1 MLLQRVAFTFIT
13 ITTVANLTACNKRN
27 SNPAKAVEASY
38 NDPDAAQLRKFNAY
52 VSSYNGLIGDS
63 GLVHEYQVYREAE
76 VSRKSPKDNIDIGP
90 GSIERDRDKL
100 KATRAMPGG
109 GAPDLDAAADKLIS
123 ALDPVVTQLSGLT
136 VYYTSK
142 AYTEDKLARGKREDS
157 QMLAEF
163 KAASAA
169 LTDFNTQLER
179 ESARREELELEK
191 SKASGDMVV
200 YNTKLALYQAKG
212 FIELFHSPD
221 DTSNA
226 VVIAQADAKIAE
238 LEKTLAAQRD
248 AVAKAKQAGHDSDV
262 AAYAS
267 VGDELTEMIGNYREM
282 KQLGRADKFHFV
294 ILAYNAA
301 INTSNEPH

>member
-13 ITTVANLTACNKRN
+13 IATIANLTACNKRN
-27 SNPAKAVEASY
+27 SNPTKAVESSY
-38 NDPDAAQLRKFNAY
+38 PDPDAVQLRKFNAY
-52 VSSYNGLIGDS
+52 VGSYNGLIGDS

-76 VSRKSPKDNIDIGP
+76 VSKKSPNDSIDIGT
-90 GSIERDRDKL
+90 GLIEKERDKL
-100 KATRAMPGG
+100 KSTRAIPGD

-123 ALDPVVTQLSGLT
+123 ALDPVVTQLSGLA
-136 VYYTSK
+136 VYYSSK
-142 AYTEDKLARGKREDS
+142 AYIEDKLARGKREDA

-163 KAASAA
+163 KTASAA

-179 ESARREELELEK
+179 EFARREDLELEK
-191 SKASGDMVV
+191 SKADGDMVV
-200 YNTKLALYQAKG
+200 YDTKLALHQAKD

-226 VVIAQADAKIAE
+226 VVIAQADARVSE

-248 AVAKAKQAGHDSDV
+248 AVAKAKQAGHYSDV
-262 AAYAS
+262 VGYAS
-267 VGDELTEMIGNYREM
+267 VGDELTEMIGNYRQM